1 MCFGRR
7 VRGKRLFRQLEHNG
21 CTGFAKATANQIA
34 SMSQARA
41 ATLNNANEW
50 ESAIEQAH
58 RVEGAER
65 TRRGAP
71 VLPPSQRVASLPG
84 WAIAINNKFTSATRS
99 LESKLWTKGY
109 DTVLMLRIDCKAYIL
124 HLQWLADHRQSPSS
138 VTILLF
144 ALICTPRSI
153 ADMTNLFR
161 AVALCTTAATLASA
175 ATHYE
180 YKTVDVDY
188 NFDENEESPRSVI
201 MMIPDGTGPNVFTL
215 ARTVL
220 DPSLKTRLHIDPHLM
235 GTIQTHSS
243 TSYIT
248 DSAAAATAYS
258 TGYKTY
264 DSAIAVDTYEQPLGT
279 VLEAAKARGMVTGM
293 IVTCRVTHATPASF
307 AAHVVDR
314 DSEDDIAAQYVANKN
329 LDFLLGGGM
338 KHFNDSM
345 FEDLKSNG
353 YTVANNYQDLLDYQ
367 SANADTGALRLFGL
381 FKDSHMSYEGS
392 RVDHAGHSND
402 PGTMAK
408 EAIAFDETVAV
419 VVDHVEQTPNTAM
432 LSAADH
438 GTGGLTLGR
447 SGMEYPYPWYPT
459 QLQQQNMSTEAM
471 QERLDEILTNDAG
484 NYTNVTSVTDDDVAK
499 LVTEIATAVD
509 ETRDLYFVLIEL
521 GHIISAPAWIGWT
534 TVGHVGT
541 DVNLYCKGP
550 MIFERMC
557 KGVHENVYLN
567 KLMTTFLGLEHQQ
580 ELETMKH
587 LLDPTLETRLHID
600 PHLMGTVQT
609 HSSTSYITD
618 SASSATAYST
628 GYKTYDSAIAVDTY
642 EQPLGTVLEAA
653 KARGM
658 VTGYDRHLPSHPA
671 TPASFAAHVLDRD
684 SEDDIAAQYV
694 ANKNLDFLLGGGK
707 KHFNDSMFED
717 LKSNGYTVANNYQD
731 LLTISRPTRTRVLFV
746 SLVCSTRTTCCT
758 RLTACV
764 NLLATIPRHVSQSS
778 RDGGHCAE
786 SASQE
791 EQAKKHGYFVMIEG
805 SRVDHAGHSNDPG
818 TMAKEAIAFDESVA
832 VVLDHVEQTPN
843 TAMLSAADHGTGGLT
858 LGRGPAFPYAWYP
871 TELQLQNMSTEVM
884 QEQLEVVLE
893 GSDCATG
900 ANETCKA
907 ALLTSSKHLLANYTN
922 VTTVSDEEVVG
933 LVTEIATA
941 VDETRDLNNVMIE
954 LGHVISLRAAIDWTT
969 IGHVGT
975 DVNLYCKGPLI
986 FERMCKGV
994 HENTYLNKLMTT
1006 FLGLEHQ
1013 QVLETLKHR
1022 NISVLENP
1030 LAF

>member
-1 MCFGRR
+1 MANLTR
-7 VRGKRLFRQLEHNG
+7 VL
-21 CTGFAKATANQIA
+21 
-34 SMSQARA
+34 
-41 ATLNNANEW
+41 
-50 ESAIEQAH
+50 
-58 RVEGAER
+58 
-65 TRRGAP
+65 
-71 VLPPSQRVASLPG
+71 
-84 WAIAINNKFTSATRS
+84 
-99 LESKLWTKGY
+99 
-109 DTVLMLRIDCKAYIL
+109 
-124 HLQWLADHRQSPSS
+124 
-138 VTILLF
+138 
-144 ALICTPRSI
+144 
-153 ADMTNLFR
+153 
-161 AVALCTTAATLASA
+161 ALCAAAVTVASA
-175 ATHYE
+175 AIHYE

-188 NFDENEESPRSVI
+188 NFDENEDSPRSVI
-201 MMIPDGTGPNVFTL
+201 MMIPDGTGPNIFTL
-215 ARTVL
+215 ARTV
-220 DPSLKTRLHIDPHLM
+220 
-235 GTIQTHSS
+235 
-243 TSYIT
+243 
-248 DSAAAATAYS
+248 
-258 TGYKTY
+258 
-264 DSAIAVDTYEQPLGT
+264 
-279 VLEAAKARGMVTGM
+279 
-293 IVTCRVTHATPASF
+293 
-307 AAHVVDR
+307 
-314 DSEDDIAAQYVANKN
+314 
-329 LDFLLGGGM
+329 
-338 KHFNDSM
+338 
-345 FEDLKSNG
+345 
-353 YTVANNYQDLLDYQ
+353 
-367 SANADTGALRLFGL
+367 
-381 FKDSHMSYEGS
+381 
-392 RVDHAGHSND
+392 
-402 PGTMAK
+402 
-408 EAIAFDETVAV
+408 
-419 VVDHVEQTPNTAM
+419 
-432 LSAADH
+432 
-438 GTGGLTLGR
+438 
-447 SGMEYPYPWYPT
+447 
-459 QLQQQNMSTEAM
+459 
-471 QERLDEILTNDAG
+471 
-484 NYTNVTSVTDDDVAK
+484 
-499 LVTEIATAVD
+499 
-509 ETRDLYFVLIEL
+509 
-521 GHIISAPAWIGWT
+521 
-534 TVGHVGT
+534 
-541 DVNLYCKGP
+541 
-550 MIFERMC
+550 
-557 KGVHENVYLN
+557 
-567 KLMTTFLGLEHQQ
+567 
-580 ELETMKH
+580 
-587 LLDPTLETRLHID
+587 LDPTLETRLHID

-658 VTGYDRHLPSHPA
+658 VTGMIVTCRVTHA

-731 LLTISRPTRTRVLFV
+731 LLDYQSANADTGALRLFGLFHENHMLYEVDRLRELAGNNSTAREPSLPEMVDIVL
-746 SLVCSTRTTCCT
+746 SLLRK
-758 RLTACV
+758 
-764 NLLATIPRHVSQSS
+764 N
-778 RDGGHCAE
+778 
-786 SASQE
+786 

-858 LGRGPAFPYAWYP
+858 LGRGPRFP
-871 TELQLQNMSTEVM
+871 LQNMSTEVM